1 VHLIPHV
8 HDWGANGGQAR
19 THDIKAVRSGSYR
32 STAWHVQAP
41 KCSLVR
47 EQARLI
53 GRIYWSEQGS
63 VLARQPAP
71 DCVSG
76 GRDDKVLAGVG

>member
-1 VHLIPHV
+1 
-8 HDWGANGGQAR
+8 
-19 THDIKAVRSGSYR
+19 
-32 STAWHVQAP
+32 
-41 KCSLVR
+41 LVR